1 MPSGSSKTISKR
13 GSSKKAEIEE
23 MTSAVHANE
32 KSLSKDLA
40 RKKLH
45 EHTREE

>member
-1 MPSGSSKTISKR
+1 
-13 GSSKKAEIEE
+13 
-23 MTSAVHANE
+23 MTSAVHGNE